1 MNKKAL
7 RIIKVLFLFLL
18 VLSGTLNMLWP
29 LDGFRWAYWISR
41 FLLSSSVALFG
52 LSFVIFPKLMMRFYY
67 EDEKDYKEIEHW
79 RLLASSFIAGISFFS
94 FGIWYFIKVWESWII
109 KCLGSIICN
118 N

>member
-29 LDGFRWAYWISR
+29 LDGFRWAYWISG
-41 FLLSSSVALFG
+41 FLLSSSIALLG
-52 LSFVIFPKLMMRFYY
+52 LSFLISPKFMMRFYY
-67 EDEKDYKEIEHW
+67 EDEKDYKEIEYW
-79 RLLASSFIAGISFFS
+79 RVIASSLVVGTSFLA